1 MVGLTRSHP
10 DPHGK
15 SAEPVLAFLRS
26 EAGLAF
32 EAMFWD
38 FGSMMQGDA
47 SGFRTDDEMQIF
59 DRGIL
64 VMTALCESTVLMTPN
79 MGH

>member
-1 MVGLTRSHP
+1 
-10 DPHGK
+10 
-15 SAEPVLAFLRS
+15 
-26 EAGLAF
+26 
-32 EAMFWD
+32 MFWD

-79 MGH
+79 MGHSSD